1 LKLAQTSMERRKIL
15 IASIVIIVLVI
26 SSIGAV
32 IIYNQLTATR
42 IKLSLSTNETSILQG
57 SSSQIQVNVKSKGHP
72 ENATLTASLNSS
84 AIQFSFSP
92 ATGRSSFNST
102 LTINVPDSTPTT
114 NYSLTVTALGDGAM
128 ANASCIISVLSRN
141 VSVSGTISIAL
152 EAPFIGIDS
161 LQFQDIQT
169 KADYAAT
176 LSQTGNE
183 NESDYCVILKNQD
196 VYNVIVSFRYALT
209 SIPPPSFASGNV
221 GNVTV
226 YAPVGNSTITGLN
239 FTYKQPITLSGL
251 VYSGLM
257 FPSSLVSIQ
266 FTDVQTGFKTSFAFF
281 PNNYPPETGII
292 GGTVSGSVYSVVLI
306 NEHIYNVTV
315 SYYIGPNSQNV
326 LLNTEPVGSFTVV
339 APAGETAISKD
350 FTY

>member
-1 LKLAQTSMERRKIL
+1 MAHNVTERRNIL
-15 IASIVIIVLVI
+15 ITAIIIVVLVV
-26 SSIGAV
+26 SSVAAV
-32 IIYNQLTATR
+32 IIYDQLATTR
-42 IKLSLSTNETSILQG
+42 ISLSLSTNQTSILQG
-57 SSSQIQVNVKSKGHP
+57 SSARIQVNVESKGHP
-72 ENATLTASLNSS
+72 ENTSLTASLNSS

-92 ATGRSSFNST
+92 ATGKSSFNSI
-102 LTINVPDSTPTT
+102 LTINVPDSIPTA
-114 NYSLTVTALGDGAM
+114 NYSLTVIASGEGAI
-128 ANASCIISVLSRN
+128 ANASCIISVLSQN
-141 VSVSGTISIAL
+141 VTVSGTISIAL
-152 EAPFIGIDS
+152 EALFIGIDS

-169 KADYAAT
+169 KAAYAAT
-176 LSQTGNE
+176 LSQTRNE
-183 NESDYCVILKNQD
+183 NESDYSVILKNQD
-196 VYNVIVSFRYALT
+196 MYNVIVSFRYALT

-221 GNVTV
+221 DNVTV

-239 FTYKQPITLSGL
+239 FTYKQPITVSGL

-257 FPSSLVSIQ
+257 FPSSLISIQ

-292 GGTVSGSVYSVVLI
+292 GGTVSGAAYSVVLI
-306 NEHIYNVTV
+306 NEHIYNVTA

-350 FTY
+350 FAY